1 MTSPKLTYYTLGFPS
16 YEVAKAVC
24 QSLGYWREAAGG
36 QPEGPITDGQ
46 IVDPDGT
53 VRGFSIS
60 VIGLNPVIAPATYD
74 KEGKQLTPAVQLQGY
89 YVNVAGLLPAAA
101 APYQVPYGSAGVR
114 FQE

>member
-1 MTSPKLTYYTLGFPS
+1 MTSLKPTYYTLRFPS

-24 QSLGYWREAAGG
+24 QSLSYWREAAGG

-46 IVDPDGT
+46 IIGPDG

-60 VIGLNPVIAPATYD
+60 VIGLDPLVTAATYD
-74 KEGKQLTPAVQLQGY
+74 ENGNELTPAVQLSGY
-89 YVNVAGLLPAAA
+89 YVNVAGLLPVAA